1 MAKLSEIAFS
11 KTLQKEFN
19 IGGHKVVFRTLTTD
33 DNLKLSYI
41 DERADDNKSMGYKD
55 SILATVE
62 ILSLVLVSVDGVVN
76 EDVADAAIF
85 LRGLSPADFAEFFKA
100 YQTLNP
106 TIGEIEKNS

>member
-1 MAKLSEIAFS
+1 MGKLSELAFS

-19 IGGHKVVFRTLTTD
+19 IGGHKVVFRTLTTE
-33 DNLKLSYI
+33 DNLKLNYLN
-41 DERADDNKSMGYKD
+41 DKEDDKNLGYKE

-62 ILSLVLVSVDGVVN
+62 LLSLVLVSVDGVPN
-76 EDVADAAIF
+76 EDREDTSIF
-85 LRGLSPADFAEFFKA
+85 LKNLSPADFGEFFKS